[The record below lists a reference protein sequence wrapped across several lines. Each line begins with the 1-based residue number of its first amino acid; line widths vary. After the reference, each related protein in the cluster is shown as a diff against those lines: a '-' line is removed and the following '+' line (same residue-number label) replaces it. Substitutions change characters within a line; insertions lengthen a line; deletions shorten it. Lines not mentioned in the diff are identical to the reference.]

1 MKKGHGP
8 LYALIAC
15 MVFVWS
21 ANFIVGKIALRHF
34 PALLLAGM
42 RAAVAAALLVPAYF
56 WQRRGK
62 PEKWS
67 LEDLPGLVWLGL
79 FGVAL
84 NQFLFVMG
92 LSRTS
97 VAHSAII
104 SGLSP
109 ILVLTIASIVG
120 LERFTSR
127 KVAGMMAAL
136 MGVAVL
142 KSFERTSSGATWM
155 GDLFIFLGGVS
166 FALFTVFG
174 KRATLRHDS
183 ITVNTFAYVGGAL
196 ALSPV
201 TIWAGWNFSF
211 AQVGINGW
219 LALAYMALFPSVI
232 AYLIYYYALTR
243 IAATRLS
250 TFSYLQ
256 PLLAT
261 TMGVALLGEPLTAP
275 VIAGGAVIF
284 GGVYLAERG

>member
-8 LYALIAC
+8 LYALIAF

-21 ANFIVGKIALRHF
+21 ANFIVAKVALRHF

-42 RAAVAAALLVPAYF
+42 RAAVAAAFLLPAY
-56 WQRRGK
+56 WWRRRRNQ
-62 PEKWS
+62 EQWTR
-67 LEDLPGLVWLGL
+67 EDLPGLAWLAL

-84 NQFLFVMG
+84 NQFLFVVG

-104 SGLSP
+104 AGLSP
-109 ILVLTIASIVG
+109 ILVLTIASVVG

-127 KVAGMMAAL
+127 KVAGMAVAL
-136 MGVAVL
+136 MGVAIL
-142 KSFERTSSGATWM
+142 KSFEHAGSGATWQ
-155 GDLFIFLGGVS
+155 GDLCIFLGGLS

-174 KRATLRHDS
+174 KQATLRYS
-183 ITVNTFAYVGGAL
+183 SLTVNTFAYAGGAL
-196 ALSPV
+196 ALLPV
-201 TIWAGWNFSF
+201 TLWAGWRFPF
-211 AQVGINGW
+211 AHVGAGGW
-219 LALAYMALFPSVI
+219 LALVYMALFPSVI
-232 AYLIYYYALTR
+232 AYLIYYYALRR

-250 TFSYLQ
+250 AFSYLQ

-261 TMGVALLGEPLTAP
+261 AMGVALLGEPLTTP